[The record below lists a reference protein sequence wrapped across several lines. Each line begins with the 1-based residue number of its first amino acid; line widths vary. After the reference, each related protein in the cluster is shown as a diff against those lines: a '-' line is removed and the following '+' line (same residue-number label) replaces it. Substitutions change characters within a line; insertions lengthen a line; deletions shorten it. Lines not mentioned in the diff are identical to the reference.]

1 MYPER
6 SALPQVELELGG
18 QEDLGDQL
26 DSLMDMLVEVAMGEI
41 LLVDMLIIERMNLSK
56 IQS

>member
-1 MYPER
+1 MFLER
-6 SALPQVELELGG
+6 SVLPLVELGG

-26 DSLMDMLVEVAMGEI
+26 DSLVDMLVEVAIGEI